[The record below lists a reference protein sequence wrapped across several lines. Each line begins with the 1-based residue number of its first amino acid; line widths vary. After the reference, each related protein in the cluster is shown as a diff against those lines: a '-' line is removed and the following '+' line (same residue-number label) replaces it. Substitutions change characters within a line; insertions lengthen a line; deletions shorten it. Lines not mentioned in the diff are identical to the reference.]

1 MNNSARHAS
10 RNEPGGISN
19 GAPRAIVVY
28 ALWGLFM
35 AGWISGC
42 GYQFTVAGPGPTI
55 GGPVAEG
62 KLRPSQVPSPRLAI
76 QTFDN
81 ASFEPT
87 LAFTYTEY
95 FRRAFAAGSGAA
107 VVSST
112 ESADLVLRG
121 RIEALSVPSL
131 AFTTTRTFES
141 RAIVTVRVTVQDFHT
156 NRVVWEQRAAGSAAF
171 FVTEAIQV
179 NRVLRE
185 RAVEQ
190 AGEQVA
196 GELAARFL
204 AYLESTASA
213 PSPSAPS
220 TSTDPAGSDDPM
232 RRP

>member
-1 MNNSARHAS
+1 MHNSARHAPG
-10 RNEPGGISN
+10 NEPGGISD
-19 GAPRAIVVY
+19 GARRAIVVY

-62 KLRPSQVPSPRLAI
+62 KLGPSQVPSPRLAI

-95 FRRAFAAGSGAA
+95 FRREFSAGSGAT
-107 VVSST
+107 VVSGT
-112 ESADLVLRG
+112 ESAELVLRG
-121 RIEALSVPSL
+121 RIEAVSIPSL
-131 AFTTTRTFES
+131 TFTTTSTFES
-141 RAIVTVRVTVQDFHT
+141 RAIVTVNVTVQDFHT
-156 NRVVWEQRAAGSAAF
+156 NRVVWEQRAAGSAEF
-171 FVTEAIQV
+171 FVTEFLQS
-179 NRVLRE
+179 NRVLQE

-196 GELAARFL
+196 GELASRFL
-204 AYLESTASA
+204 AYLESTAPA